1 MRGFDTNPHSPL
13 LRQFVRFYQFLLNAS
28 IVTRWTLFIIP
39 ILLIIW
45 IPGIL
50 SFTASPRGKV
60 RHLLPYALQ
69 GPGANVFFTDMGSR
83 FDMVEHLA
91 ERRLGWYDHL
101 RVISKRPRFHDP

>member
-1 MRGFDTNPHSPL
+1 MRGFSTSPHSPL

-39 ILLIIW
+39 ILLIVW

-50 SFTASPRGKV
+50 SFTASPSGKV
-60 RHLLPYALQ
+60 RRLLPYALQ
-69 GPGANVFFTDMGSR
+69 GPRTNVFFTDMGSR

-101 RVISKRPRFHDP
+101 RVIFKTSSFS